1 MSSPMTPKGS
11 LKTLCGWGRY
21 PVQTCHVYCPRS
33 ESEMIQLLKRGLPL
47 IARGNGRAYGDSALN
62 SEATLQMRH
71 FNRLLG
77 FNPHTGQ
84 LIAEAGVLLAEILEI
99 FVPRGWF
106 PLITPGTKFVTVGG
120 MIAADVHGKNHH
132 KEGSF
137 VHSLDWLDLLTSEG
151 QIYRC
156 SPSENQDLFYWT
168 VGGMGLTG
176 VILRAAFRLRP
187 IETAWIRQTTRIAKH
202 LDEVIN
208 LFEAAQDV
216 TYSVAWI
223 DCLATGS
230 QLGRSVL
237 MLGEHATR
245 EELPAKYRQR
255 PLRTPQRRKLSIPVD
270 FPNGALNS
278 LTVRAFNQ
286 LYFLNSQR
294 KAGQS
299 FVDWD
304 TFFYPLD
311 SLLGWNRIYGRRGF
325 VQFQCVL
332 PLSTAREG
340 LSALLHCTSAA
351 GAGSFLAVL
360 KKLGDQQGYFSFPMA
375 GYTLALDFPMS
386 QRTLKVLDQLEEI
399 TLHYGG
405 RFYLAKDSHLTPM
418 RLRQSDARVERFV
431 QVRNAHQWTV
441 NFASEQSKRLHL

>member
-1 MSSPMTPKGS
+1 M
-11 LKTLCGWGRY
+11 
-21 PVQTCHVYCPRS
+21 
-33 ESEMIQLLKRGLPL
+33 PL

-62 SEATLQMRH
+62 RQATLQMSH

-77 FNPHTGQ
+77 FNPQTGQ

-137 VHSLDWLDLLTSEG
+137 VQSLDWLDLLTSEG
-151 QIYRC
+151 QMYRC
-156 SPSENQDLFYWT
+156 SPSENRDLFYWT

-187 IETAWIRQTTRIAKH
+187 IETAWVRQTTYVARN
-202 LDEVIN
+202 LDEAVD

-216 TYSVAWI
+216 TYAVAWI
-223 DCLATGS
+223 DCLAARS
-230 QLGRSVL
+230 QLGRSVV

-245 EELPAKYRQR
+245 QELPTKYRQR
-255 PLRTPQRRKLSIPVD
+255 PLQTPQRRQFSIPVD

-278 LTVRAFNQ
+278 LTVRALNQ

-294 KAGQS
+294 KAGLS

-340 LSALLHCTSAA
+340 LGALLHCTSVA
-351 GAGSFLAVL
+351 GAGSFLGVL

-375 GYTLALDFPMS
+375 GYTLALDFPMC
-386 QRTLKVLDQLEEI
+386 QRTLKLLDQLEEI
-399 TLHYGG
+399 TLQHGG
-405 RFYLAKDSHLTPM
+405 RFYLAKDSHLTPL
-418 RLRQSDARVERFV
+418 RLRQSDCRVETFV
-431 QVRNAHQWTV
+431 KVRDAHQWRV
-441 NFASEQSKRLHL
+441 NFASEQSQRLNL

>member
-1 MSSPMTPKGS
+1 MSSPMTPRSS
-11 LKTLCGWGRY
+11 LKRLCGWGRY
-21 PVQTCHVYCPRS
+21 PVQTCSVYCPRS
-33 ESEMIQLLKRGLPL
+33 ESEIIQLLNSGLPL

-62 SEATLQMRH
+62 SEATLQMSH

-77 FNPHTGQ
+77 FNPQTGQ

-137 VHSLDWLDLLTSEG
+137 VQSLDWLDLLTSGG

-156 SPSENQDLFYWT
+156 SPSEHRDLFYWT

-187 IETAWIRQTTRIAKH
+187 IDTAWIRQTTHIARN
-202 LDEVIN
+202 LAEAVD
-208 LFEAAQDV
+208 LFEAAQEV
-216 TYSVAWI
+216 TYAVAWI
-223 DCLATGS
+223 DCLAAGS
-230 QLGRSVL
+230 ELGRSVV

-245 EELPAKYRQR
+245 EELPSQYRHS
-255 PLRTPQRRKLSIPVD
+255 PLRTPRRHQFSIPVD

-286 LYFLNSQR
+286 LYFLNSQG

-299 FVDWD
+299 FVDWE

-332 PLSTAREG
+332 PLSTARAG

-351 GAGSFLAVL
+351 GAGSFLGVL

-386 QRTLKVLDQLEEI
+386 QGTLKVLDQLEEI
-399 TLHYGG
+399 TLEYGG

-418 RLRQSDARVERFV
+418 RLRRSDCRVETFLK
-431 QVRNAHQWTV
+431 VRDAHHWTV
-441 NFASEQSKRLHL
+441 HFASEQSRRLHL

>member
-1 MSSPMTPKGS
+1 MTPRGS

-33 ESEMIQLLKRGLPL
+33 ESEILQLLKRDLPL

-62 SEATLQMRH
+62 GEATLQMRH

-137 VHSLDWLDLLTSEG
+137 VQSLDWLDLLTSEG

-202 LDEVIN
+202 LDEVID

-237 MLGEHATR
+237 ILGEHATR

-270 FPNGALNS
+270 FPNGALNP

-286 LYFLNSQR
+286 LYFLNQQR
-294 KAGQS
+294 QASQS

-304 TFFYPLD
+304 RFFYPLD

-418 RLRQSDARVERFV
+418 RLRQSDARVETFV
-431 QVRNAHQWTV
+431 KVRDAQQWTV

>member
-1 MSSPMTPKGS
+1 MSSPLTAKAK
-11 LKTLCGWGRY
+11 LKKLSGWGRY
-21 PVQTCHVYCPRS
+21 PVQTCQVYSPRS
-33 ESEMIQLLKRGLPL
+33 EGEILQLLQRGLPL

-62 SEATLQMRH
+62 REATLQMNH

-77 FNPHTGQ
+77 FNPQTGQ
-84 LIAEAGVLLAEILEI
+84 LIAEAGVLLAEILDI

-132 KEGSF
+132 KDGSF
-137 VHSLDWLDLLTSEG
+137 MNSLDWLDLLTTEG
-151 QIYRC
+151 RVYRC
-156 SPSENQDLFYWT
+156 SPSANRDLFYWT

-187 IETAWIRQTTRIAKH
+187 IETAWIRQTTHIAQN
-202 LDEVIN
+202 LDEVLD
-208 LFEAAQDV
+208 LFETFEAV

-223 DCLATGS
+223 DCLAGGAH
-230 QLGRSVL
+230 LGRSVV

-245 EELPAKYRQR
+245 EELPPKYRQT
-255 PLRTPQRRKLSIPVD
+255 PLQIPQRRKVSIPLD
-270 FPNGALNS
+270 FPNGALNA

-286 LYFLNSQR
+286 LYFLKSQR

-299 FVDWD
+299 LVDWE

-311 SLLGWNRIYGRRGF
+311 GLLGWNRIYGRRGF

-332 PLSTAREG
+332 PLARAREG
-340 LSALLHCTSAA
+340 LGALLHCTAAA

-360 KKLGDQQGYFSFPMA
+360 KKLGHSQGYFSFPMA

-386 QRTLKVLDQLEEI
+386 RRTLKVLDQLEEI
-399 TLHYGG
+399 TLEYGG
-405 RFYLAKDSHLTPM
+405 RFYLAKDSHLSPL
-418 RLRQSDARVERFV
+418 RLRQSDARVETFV
-431 QVRNAHQWTV
+431 QARQAHRWAV
-441 NFASEQSKRLHL
+441 NFASEQSWRLNL

>member
-1 MSSPMTPKGS
+1 MSSPITRRGS
-11 LKTLCGWGRY
+11 LKKLSGWGRY
-21 PVQTCHVYCPRS
+21 PLKTCHVYCPRS
-33 ESEMIQLLKRGLPL
+33 ESEMIPLLNSGLPL

-62 SEATLQMRH
+62 GDATLQTSY

-77 FNPHTGQ
+77 FNPKTGQ

-137 VHSLDWLDLLTSEG
+137 VHSLDWLDLLTTGG
-151 QIYRC
+151 QVYRC
-156 SPSENQDLFYWT
+156 SPSENRELFYWT

-176 VILRAAFRLRP
+176 IILRAAFRLRP
-187 IETAWIRQTTRIAKH
+187 IETAWIRQTTHIAEN
-202 LDEVIN
+202 LNEAID
-208 LFEAAQDV
+208 LFEAFQEV

-223 DCLATGS
+223 DCLAGGS
-230 QLGRSVL
+230 HLGRSVV
-237 MLGEHATR
+237 MLGEHATG

-255 PLRTPQRRKLSIPVD
+255 PLQIPRRRKFSIPVD
-270 FPNGALNS
+270 FPNGALNA

-286 LYFLNSQR
+286 LYFLKQQR
-294 KAGQS
+294 QAGQS

-311 SLLGWNRIYGRRGF
+311 SLLAWNRIYGRRGF

-332 PLSTAREG
+332 PLRSAREG
-340 LSALLHCTSAA
+340 LSELLHCTSAA

-360 KKLGDQQGYFSFPMA
+360 KRLGDQQSYFSFPMA
-375 GYTLALDFPMS
+375 GYTLALDFPVS
-386 QRTLKVLDQLEEI
+386 QHTFKVLDQLEEI
-399 TLHYGG
+399 TLQYGG
-405 RFYLAKDSHLTPM
+405 RFYLAKDSHLSPM
-418 RLRQSDARVERFV
+418 RLRQSDSRVETFV
-431 QVRNAHQWTV
+431 QVRNGHRWNV
-441 NFASEQSKRLHL
+441 NFASEQSKRVNL

>member
-1 MSSPMTPKGS
+1 MSSVMTPRS
-11 LKTLCGWGRY
+11 SRKTLCGWGRY
-21 PVQTCHVYCPRS
+21 PVQTCYVYCPRS
-33 ESEMIQLLKRGLPL
+33 ESEIIHLLKSGLPL
-47 IARGNGRAYGDSALN
+47 IARGNGRAYGDSAFN
-62 SEATLQMRH
+62 REATLQMSH
-71 FNRLLG
+71 FNRLLE
-77 FNPHTGQ
+77 FNPQTGQ

-137 VHSLDWLDLLTSEG
+137 VRSLDWLDLLTSEG

-156 SPSENQDLFYWT
+156 SPSENRDLFYWT

-187 IETAWIRQTTRIAKH
+187 IETAWIRQTTHIAKN
-202 LDEVIN
+202 LDEAID

-223 DCLATGS
+223 DCLAAGS

-245 EELPAKYRQR
+245 EELPTQYRLR
-255 PLRTPQRRKLSIPVD
+255 PLRTPQRRKISIPLD

-278 LTVRAFNQ
+278 LTVGAFNQ
-286 LYFLNSQR
+286 VYFLNSQR

-332 PLSTAREG
+332 PLSTVREG

-399 TLHYGG
+399 TLQYGG

-418 RLRQSDARVERFV
+418 RLRQSDSRVETFV
-431 QVRNAHQWTV
+431 QVRNAHQWRV
-441 NFASEQSKRLHL
+441 HFASEQSKRLKL

>member
-1 MSSPMTPKGS
+1 
-11 LKTLCGWGRY
+11 
-21 PVQTCHVYCPRS
+21 
-33 ESEMIQLLKRGLPL
+33 MIHLLKRGLPL

-202 LDEVIN
+202 LDEVID

-270 FPNGALNS
+270 FPNGALNP

-286 LYFLNSQR
+286 LYFLNQQR
-294 KAGQS
+294 QASQS

-304 TFFYPLD
+304 RFFYPLD

-360 KKLGDQQGYFSFPMA
+360 KKLGDQQSYFSFPMA

-431 QVRNAHQWTV
+431 QVRNAHQWQV

>member
-1 MSSPMTPKGS
+1 MSSPMTPRGS

-33 ESEMIQLLKRGLPL
+33 ESEILQLLKRDLPL

-62 SEATLQMRH
+62 GEATLQMRH

-137 VHSLDWLDLLTSEG
+137 VQSLDWLDLLTSEG

-202 LDEVIN
+202 LDEVID

-237 MLGEHATR
+237 ILGEHATR

-270 FPNGALNS
+270 FPNGALNP

-286 LYFLNSQR
+286 LYFLNQQR
-294 KAGQS
+294 QASQS

-304 TFFYPLD
+304 RFFYPLD

-418 RLRQSDARVERFV
+418 RLRQSDARVETFV
-431 QVRNAHQWTV
+431 KVRDAQQWTV

>member
-1 MSSPMTPKGS
+1 MSSPLVPRAKK
-11 LKTLCGWGRY
+11 LAGWGRY

-33 ESEMIQLLKRGLPL
+33 ESEIMQLLKSGLPF

-62 SEATLQMRH
+62 REATLQMGH

-77 FNPHTGQ
+77 FNPQTGQ
-84 LIAEAGVLLAEILEI
+84 LIAEAGVLLADILDI

-137 VHSLDWLDLLTSEG
+137 LNSVDWLDLLTAEG
-151 QIYRC
+151 QVYRC
-156 SPSENQDLFYWT
+156 SPSENRDLFYWT

-187 IETAWIRQTTRIAKH
+187 IETAWIRQTTHIAKNLEAT
-202 LDEVIN
+202 LD
-208 LFEAAQDV
+208 LFETFEGV

-223 DCLATGS
+223 DCLAGGA
-230 QLGRSVL
+230 QLGRSVV

-255 PLRTPQRRKLSIPVD
+255 PLQTPQRHKISIPVD
-270 FPNGALNS
+270 FPNSALNS

-286 LYFLNSQR
+286 LYFYRQQR
-294 KAGQS
+294 KAGRS

-332 PLSTAREG
+332 PLGAAREG
-340 LSALLHCTSAA
+340 LAALLHCTSAA

-360 KKLGDQQGYFSFPMA
+360 KKLGHSQGYFSFPMA

-386 QRTLKVLDQLEEI
+386 ECTLKVLDQLEEI
-399 TLHYGG
+399 TLQYGG
-405 RFYLAKDSHLTPM
+405 RFYLAKDSHLTPR
-418 RLRQSDARVERFV
+418 RLRQSDSRVETFV
-431 QVRNAHQWTV
+431 QVRNAQQWTV
-441 NFASEQSKRLHL
+441 HFASEQSKRLKL